1 MTYTAQFEV
10 TEVDGQKVTAK
21 ASTKGGSEDSVEVG
35 TLTQNT
41 EHAIRMTLLIDI
53 EEGYE
58 VNLKVG
64 DKISGQG
71 HFNG

>member
-1 MTYTAQFEV
+1 VTYTAQFEV
-10 TEVDGQKVTAK
+10 TDVDGQKVTAK
-21 ASTKGGSEDSVEVG
+21 ASTKPGSADSVEVG

-58 VNLKVG
+58 PKIKVG
-64 DKISGQG
+64 DKISAQG
-71 HFNG
+71 HFTG

>member
-10 TEVDGQKVTAK
+10 TEVKGDQVIAK
-21 ASTKGGSEDSVEVG
+21 ASTLTSSEDNVEVG

-41 EHAIRMTLLIDI
+41 EHAIRMTLVIQI

-58 VNLKVG
+58 TNLKIG
-64 DKISGQG
+64 DKISGHG
-71 HFNG
+71 HFTG

>member
-10 TEVDGQKVTAK
+10 TEVKGDQVIAK
-21 ASTKGGSEDSVEVG
+21 ASTLTSSEDNVEVG

-41 EHAIRMTLLIDI
+41 EHAIRMTLVIQI

-58 VNLKVG
+58 TNLKVG

-71 HFNG
+71 HFTG